1 MAGPISGSSVAEPT
15 VPEETMRPVVRWT
28 GFRRAAPAPALVA
41 IALLVPLALKNDF
54 VLGIL
59 TDCLVYV
66 VLALSYDLSVGRIGA
81 LSLAQPAFFGTG
93 AYAAAILV
101 THNPGAP
108 LVLQVLLAIAAA
120 AVLAVAIGIPAFR
133 LNHLTFGMATLGFAI
148 IAELIAQNE
157 VGLTNGPLC
166 VAGVPTM
173 QSSFLSS
180 IGMDSAAQQ
189 YEIFLVLAVVAGAFI
204 WALVKSRIGR
214 AFIAVREDEPMAM
227 SVGINPKRYRM
238 IAFVVGAAIAGLLG
252 AFYAHYISV
261 VCPTNLDISYTVSL
275 LVIIFLGGVGG
286 FWGIV
291 LAAFVFTAIPEIL
304 QLDPSIRLI
313 VYGAALLLGI
323 TFLPEGFEGLFSR
336 LRRRQAR
343 RKVPDA

>member
-1 MAGPISGSSVAEPT
+1 
-15 VPEETMRPVVRWT
+15 
-28 GFRRAAPAPALVA
+28 
-41 IALLVPLALKNDF
+41 
-54 VLGIL
+54 
-59 TDCLVYV
+59 
-66 VLALSYDLSVGRIGA
+66 
-81 LSLAQPAFFGTG
+81 
-93 AYAAAILV
+93 
-101 THNPGAP
+101 
-108 LVLQVLLAIAAA
+108 
-120 AVLAVAIGIPAFR
+120 
-133 LNHLTFGMATLGFAI
+133 
-148 IAELIAQNE
+148 